1 MKVETL
7 KEIAE
12 RLSNKHGQA
21 HAGFIRPQSMVIDHI
36 ETIAFRD
43 ENIPAEQGMLAG
55 IITFVDGDEKL
66 RSVLIPYAD
75 AILLIPKQQT
85 AA

>member
-7 KEIAE
+7 KEISE
-12 RLSNKHGQA
+12 KLSAKHGQE
-21 HAGFIRPQSMVIDHI
+21 HAGFIRPRSMVADHV

-43 ENIPAEQGMLAG
+43 ESNLSEQGMLAG
-55 IITFVDGDEKL
+55 IITFIADDGKL

-85 AA
+85 AT